1 MEVRINRK
9 SWYGIPAVLLKDE
22 KLSATDMLV
31 FAVIDHY
38 AYKDGKC
45 HLTMKQIADALHI
58 SQITAKKSVSAL
70 EEQGYLS
77 TIARTGT
84 HGGTDIFVDY
94 GKIEG

>member
-9 SWYGIPAVLLKDE
+9 SWYGVPAALLKDE
-22 KLSATDMLV
+22 KLSALDMLV

-45 HLTMKQIADALHI
+45 HLTMMQLADALLVTR
-58 SQITAKKSVSAL
+58 ITAMKSVSKL
-70 EEQGYLS
+70 EERGYLS

-84 HGGTDIFVDY
+84 RGGTDIFVDY